1 MRVAIQL
8 HGQPRYAK
16 ESYELGWRQ
25 LIEKYDA
32 DVYIHS
38 WFDNKKTETIHHHEL
53 NSKIVSDEITQ
64 NTLKNVIELYNPVSF
79 RYDTPLDFESIMHP
93 YTNRNLRA
101 DQAIYGQH
109 LSAYY
114 ANNLRESSKYTY
126 DVILKSRMDIILR
139 NLTIDLV
146 EENTIKIPYFF
157 VENSPMMNPAL
168 DHWALGTPES
178 ISKSCNLIHNLDYF
192 ISNGLPAQSEFLV
205 HLQLVKEKIKINRVP
220 HSFALTRDYL
230 EFGEMCFVPP
240 TSHYDHYDVTRA
252 TPKRNIMG
260 EQIN

>member
-16 ESYELGWRQ
+16 ESYELGWKH
-25 LIEKYDA
+25 LIEKYNA

-38 WFDNKKTETIHHHEL
+38 WFDNKKTETIYHHAL
-53 NSKIVSDEITQ
+53 NSKIVSDEITKS
-64 NTLKNVIELYNPVSF
+64 TLKTIVELYNPVSF
-79 RYDTPLDFESIMHP
+79 RYDTPLDYESIMHP

-114 ANNLRESSKYTY
+114 ANNLRECSKYTY
-126 DVILKSRMDIILR
+126 DIILKSRMDIILR
-139 NLTIDLV
+139 NFTIDMV

-205 HLQLVKEKIKINRVP
+205 HLQLVKEKVKIDRVP
-220 HSFALTRDYL
+220 DSFALTRDYV
-230 EFGEMCFVPP
+230 EFGEMCFIPP
-240 TSHYDHYDVTRA
+240 MSHHDHYDVTGA
-252 TPKRNIMG
+252 TPKRNAMG
-260 EQIN
+260 EPIN